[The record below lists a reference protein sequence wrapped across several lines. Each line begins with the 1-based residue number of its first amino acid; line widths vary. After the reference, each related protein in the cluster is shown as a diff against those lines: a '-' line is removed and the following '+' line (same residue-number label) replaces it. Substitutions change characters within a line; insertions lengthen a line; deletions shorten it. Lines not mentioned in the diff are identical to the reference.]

1 MKYSNKFMVVPFV
14 SKPDNPEE
22 KYISDLD
29 QKMSNILKDTKLNA
43 SEKLRQY
50 NQILSIFINK
60 KADTEAKVE
69 YFPKEE
75 IASIV
80 KEVVATIENN
90 HSKKNP
96 KFAIGV
102 KKELKLESDPKSER
116 KFERKSA
123 RKSVSKLELKTEPKF
138 ETKTENNTELNTEST
153 NESKYKTKNERK
165 KKREIEFEDAINE
178 NLTETNNEISTPI
191 KASQKKKQ
199 KKLKEKLN
207 NAPRPLRS
215 NLNIPEGNLNN
226 SWINKNLFSK

>member
-1 MKYSNKFMVVPFV
+1 MVVPFV

-116 KFERKSA
+116 KFERNSA

-138 ETKTENNTELNTEST
+138 ETKTENNTEFT

-199 KKLKEKLN
+199 KKLKEKLH

>member
-138 ETKTENNTELNTEST
+138 ETKTENNTEFT

>member
-1 MKYSNKFMVVPFV
+1 MVVPFV

-102 KKELKLESDPKSER
+102 KKELKLESDPKSE
-116 KFERKSA
+116 

>member
-116 KFERKSA
+116 KFERNSA

-138 ETKTENNTELNTEST
+138 ETKTENNTEFT

>member
-1 MKYSNKFMVVPFV
+1 MVVPFV

-29 QKMSNILKDTKLNA
+29 QKMSSILKDTKLNA

-138 ETKTENNTELNTEST
+138 ETKTELNTEST

>member
-29 QKMSNILKDTKLNA
+29 QKISNILKDTKLNA

-138 ETKTENNTELNTEST
+138 ETKTENNSEFT

>member
-43 SEKLRQY
+43 SEKLRKY

-116 KFERKSA
+116 KFERNSA

-138 ETKTENNTELNTEST
+138 ETKTENNTEFT

>member
-138 ETKTENNTELNTEST
+138 ETKTENNTEFT

-199 KKLKEKLN
+199 KKLKEKLH

>member
-116 KFERKSA
+116 KF
-123 RKSVSKLELKTEPKF
+123 
-138 ETKTENNTELNTEST
+138 
-153 NESKYKTKNERK
+153 
-165 KKREIEFEDAINE
+165 FEDAINE

-199 KKLKEKLN
+199 KKLKEKLH

>member
-138 ETKTENNTELNTEST
+138 ETKTENNTEFT
-153 NESKYKTKNERK
+153 NESKNERK

>member
-1 MKYSNKFMVVPFV
+1 MVVPFV

-116 KFERKSA
+116 KFERNSA

-138 ETKTENNTELNTEST
+138 ETKTENNTEFT

-215 NLNIPEGNLNN
+215 NLNIPEGNLF
-226 SWINKNLFSK
+226 LD